1 MRALARK
8 SLLIGLKCRSC
19 GAIYP
24 PEKMQVCT
32 KCLEPVD
39 PVYDLDAFSTSK
51 EEILRRPR
59 GLWRYAELLPIEDL
73 TNVVD
78 IGAGFTPLT
87 KAENLS
93 RELGSRLYIKNDGTN
108 PTGSFKD
115 RPAGV
120 AISKAREWGDKVVG
134 AASTGNLA
142 ASVAAYA
149 AKAGLKCYIF
159 APASTEIGK
168 VSQTLVYGARII
180 LVDGTYDE
188 ANRMAHIASE
198 ELGWNIVNVTTR
210 PYYAEGSKTLAYEVA
225 EQLGWRLPD
234 HIVVPTAS
242 GSLLY
247 ALHRGINE
255 LVALGLVEEKEVKLH
270 AAQAAGCAPI
280 ANSFKKGLDRVEP
293 VEHPNTI
300 ARGLAIGDPGDGDVA
315 LKVVRER
322 GGRAE
327 AVTDDE
333 ILNGINLLAKHEGIF
348 TEPAGGVVV
357 ATTRRLIEEGYIGR
371 DEEVVLLITATGLKT
386 MELIERREEQIIRIK
401 PTISDLLKV
410 RDVA

>member
-1 MRALARK
+1 MGSLGRK
-8 SLLIGLKCRSC
+8 SLLKGLKCRSC
-19 GAIYP
+19 GAVYP
-24 PEKMQVCT
+24 PEKMQICP

-39 PVYDLDAFSTSK
+39 PTYDFDSFSTTK
-51 EEILRRPR
+51 EEISSRPKE
-59 GLWRYAELLPIEDL
+59 LWRYAELLPIENPSNIVL
-73 TNVVD
+73 

-93 RELGSRLYIKNDGTN
+93 KEFGSKLYIKNDGLN

-120 AISKAREWGDKVVG
+120 AISKAKEWGDRVVG

-142 ASVAAYA
+142 AAAAAYA

-168 VSQTLVYGARII
+168 VSQTLAYGAKVI

-188 ANRMAHIASE
+188 ANRMAHVASE
-198 ELGWNIVNVTTR
+198 ELGWNIANVTTR
-210 PYYAEGSKTLAYEVA
+210 PYYAEGSKTLAYEIA

-234 HIVVPTAS
+234 HIVIPTAS
-242 GSLLY
+242 GALLY
-247 ALHRGINE
+247 AIHRGINE
-255 LVALGLVEEKEVKLH
+255 LIELGLVEEKEVKLH

-280 ANSFKKGLDRVEP
+280 ANSFKRGLERVEP

-300 ARGLAIGDPGDGDVA
+300 AKAIAIGDPGDGDIA
-315 LKVVRER
+315 LRIIRER

-327 AVTDDE
+327 AVPDEE
-333 ILNGINLLAKHEGIF
+333 ILEGINLLARHEGIL

-357 ATTRRLIEEGYIGR
+357 ATTRRLIQEGHIGK
-371 DEEVVLLITATGLKT
+371 DEETVMLITATGLKT
-386 MELIERREEQIIRIK
+386 IELVERREDQIIKIR
-401 PTISDLLKV
+401 PTISDLLRV
-410 RDVA
+410 GSNA

>member
-1 MRALARK
+1 MGSLGRR
-8 SLLIGLKCRSC
+8 SLLTGLKCRSC
-19 GAIYP
+19 EAVYP
-24 PEKMQVCT
+24 PEKMQICP
-32 KCLEPVD
+32 KCLEPID
-39 PVYDLDAFSTSK
+39 PVYDLDAFSITK
-51 EEILRRPR
+51 DEISCRPKD
-59 GLWRYAELLPIEDL
+59 LWRYAELLPIEDMSH
-73 TNVVD
+73 VVS

-93 RELGSRLYIKNDGTN
+93 KEFGSKLYIKNDGLN

-120 AISKAREWGDKVVG
+120 AISKAKEWGDKIVG

-142 ASVAAYA
+142 AAAAAYA

-168 VSQTLVYGARII
+168 VSQTLAYGAKVI

-188 ANRMAHIASE
+188 ANRMAHVASE
-198 ELGWNIVNVTTR
+198 ELGWNIANVTTR
-210 PYYAEGSKTLAYEVA
+210 PYYAEGSKTLAYEIA

-234 HIVVPTAS
+234 HIIIPTAS
-242 GSLLY
+242 GALLY
-247 ALHRGINE
+247 AIHRGINE
-255 LVALGLVEEKEVKLH
+255 LIALGLVEDKEVKLH

-300 ARGLAIGDPGDGDVA
+300 AKAIAIGDPGDGDIV
-315 LKVVRER
+315 LKIIRER
-322 GGRAE
+322 RGMASAIPDE
-327 AVTDDE
+327 E
-333 ILNGINLLAKHEGIF
+333 ILNGINLLAKHEGIL

-357 ATTRRLIEEGYIGR
+357 ATTKRLVEEGYIGR
-371 DEEVVLLITATGLKT
+371 DEETVLLITATGLKT
-386 MELIERREEQIIRIK
+386 MELIEGKEEQIIKIR
-401 PTISDLLKV
+401 PTISDLLRV
-410 RDVA
+410 GSDA